1 MPTVLVHN
9 AYGKSR
15 VRLTKVQR
23 HPDRHDLFEWSI
35 DVQLTGD
42 FAAAYTAGDNRRVIA
57 TDTMKNVVYALAADE
72 TLTSPEAFA
81 LVLGRHFLTYP
92 QVATARLEISV
103 DGWRRIQV
111 GGRPHPHA
119 FLGHGPEKRT
129 CAVSADR
136 DGQRVTA
143 GLTDLLLL
151 KTTDSAFRD
160 FHRDQYRTLPDAD
173 DRIFATSVT
182 AEWNF
187 DRPTAWEAAH
197 AADWDAAHLIACR
210 ALLETFATHK
220 SLGVQHTLH
229 AMGNAVLAAIP
240 GIEEITLTM
249 PNRHRL
255 LVNLQPFGRENASAV
270 FVATDEPYGL
280 ISGTVRRTD

>member
-35 DVQLTGD
+35 DVRLTGD
-42 FAAAYTAGDNRRVIA
+42 FAAAYTAGDNRQVVA
-57 TDTMKNVVYALAADE
+57 TDTMKNIVYALAADH

-81 LVLGRHFLTYP
+81 IILGRHFVDSYP
-92 QVATARLEISV
+92 QIESVTISIRV
-103 DGWRRIQV
+103 DPWQRIKV
-111 GGRPHPHA
+111 NGRPHRHA
-119 FLGHGPEKRT
+119 FTGGCSGQRT
-129 CAVSADR
+129 CSVETTR
-136 DGQRVTA
+136 KRNVVTA
-143 GLTDLLLL
+143 GIADLMLL

-173 DRIFATSVT
+173 DRIFATNLT
-182 AEWNF
+182 AEWTYSG
-187 DRPTAWEAAH
+187 DL
-197 AADWDAAHLIACR
+197 DWDGSYATVR
-210 ALLETFATHK
+210 EALLATFAGHK

-229 AMGNAVLAAIP
+229 AMGEAALAAVP

-255 LVNLQPFGRENASAV
+255 LVNLAPFGRENANSV
-270 FVATDEPYGL
+270 FVATEEPHGV
-280 ISGTVRRTD
+280 ITGTLRRSD